1 MQLEKKKT
9 MSISTKGVMLLD
21 RMVCSVVLR
30 VLQGGFQELYHLDH
44 RIAEEMNQWE
54 NNMIYGLECPQGGAS
69 LYLQWKDGTL
79 KKVKYAS
86 TTYRDAII
94 RFTSMHMAVLVLTGQ
109 IGISGAYALHG
120 FTLKGDIAKSMSF
133 ARCVDILES
142 YLFPNLINERIMT
155 AVPKKETSSLLVYVN
170 IIKNLV
176 TVR

>member
-1 MQLEKKKT
+1 
-9 MSISTKGVMLLD
+9 
-21 RMVCSVVLR
+21 
-30 VLQGGFQELYHLDH
+30 
-44 RIAEEMNQWE
+44 
-54 NNMIYGLECPQGGAS
+54 
-69 LYLQWKDGTL
+69 
-79 KKVKYAS
+79 
-86 TTYRDAII
+86 
-94 RFTSMHMAVLVLTGQ
+94 MHMAVLVLTGQ

-120 FTLKGDIAKSMSF
+120 FTLKGDIAKTMSF

>member
-79 KKVKYAS
+79 KKVKNPS

-109 IGISGAYALHG
+109 IGISGAYALVYTKG
-120 FTLKGDIAKSMSF
+120 RYCKNNVVCTLCRYFRKLFISKSNKRTNYDSRTEKG
-133 ARCVDILES
+133 
-142 YLFPNLINERIMT
+142 
-155 AVPKKETSSLLVYVN
+155 N
-170 IIKNLV
+170 I
-176 TVR
+176 